1 MPSQLPFFPWEVRYS
16 PAGLQPVL
24 CTGAWWAGHIR
35 ILAQGTSTQGL
46 WEANLETWRTGEGP
60 RWRDTG
66 LEVSLQAEA
75 RGRQKR
81 ENEDT
86 CFFCARVCPGTALAA
101 AAACAIGT
109 AWETSAGYFT
119 LHTRASQRPTGR
131 STARR
136 SSSASHSAP
145 PLSRDAVRSHDEQD
159 STAVCIPTL
168 SFAESAGCCRLV
180 GSTGLKK
187 KPSGNLHW
195 VFYKPTSESQNQ
207 NSSSNCGKLVF
218 TMLLS
223 EAVKERDLGSI

>member
-1 MPSQLPFFPWEVRYS
+1 MEMPSQLPFFPWEVRYS

-75 RGRQKR
+75 CGRQKR

-86 CFFCARVCPGTALAA
+86 CFFCAHVCPGTALAA

-109 AWETSAGYFT
+109 AWETSAGDFT
-119 LHTRASQRPTGR
+119 LHTRASQRRTGR

-136 SSSASHSAP
+136 SSCVSHTLLRHSPEMLSDPTMSKTVLQSAYQPS
-145 PLSRDAVRSHDEQD
+145 LLQRVQG
-159 STAVCIPTL
+159 V
-168 SFAESAGCCRLV
+168 AGL
-180 GSTGLKK
+180 
-187 KPSGNLHW
+187 
-195 VFYKPTSESQNQ
+195 
-207 NSSSNCGKLVF
+207 
-218 TMLLS
+218 
-223 EAVKERDLGSI
+223 